1 MGCSKYAD
9 FSVMFN
15 GCSSL
20 SDITG
25 LEKWDVSSSNSFS
38 SMLSNCLE
46 LKDITPLKTWKIS
59 KCPDLSNMF
68 NE

>member
-25 LEKWDVSSSNSFS
+25 LEKWKS
-38 SMLSNCLE
+38 
-46 LKDITPLKTWKIS
+46 KKPDI
-59 KCPDLSNMF
+59 NF
-68 NE
+68 NEMFSDCLCLFDLNLIEKK